1 MSEKQK
7 PHRFIVIGK
16 GGGFSQEIVRQIH
29 QDGSKNVSYNLSMRD
44 ADSQEFQT
52 RIDNILATQ
61 SRFADILIWCAGS
74 SSNRSNVSDC
84 KKDEIKLQEFMDTI
98 LAKSIYTPNICY
110 LSSGGTVY
118 GKSPGV
124 VSEISPLNPQSAYAE
139 MKIRSEEFLARIA
152 SSGRIGIYIFRIAN
166 VYGSAHSKNRMSF
179 VQAALKNPEIFL
191 TVNASS
197 RKQYGTYQD
206 YSSYILEYLDKF
218 PLIPGS
224 KLTQNVYSE
233 HSYSI
238 SEILEI
244 THPYGAF
251 KDRQTIRELGSLNE
265 YENVHLTSVNSGANL
280 NIKWR
285 SLEDYLRTV
294 E

>member
-1 MSEKQK
+1 MSETEK

-16 GGGFSQEIVRQIH
+16 GGGFSQEILRQIH
-29 QDGSKNVSYNLSMRD
+29 PDDSKNASYNLSTRD
-44 ADSQEFQT
+44 INSRDSQNQ
-52 RIDNILATQ
+52 IDTILTTQ
-61 SRFADILIWCAGS
+61 DQFNDTIFWCAGS
-74 SSNRSNVSDC
+74 SSNRSDISDC
-84 KKDEIKLQEFMDTI
+84 NKDETNLREFMDTI
-98 LAKSIYTPNICY
+98 LSSSNYTPNVCY

-139 MKIRSEEFLARIA
+139 MKIRSEEFLLRVA
-152 SSGRIGIYIFRIAN
+152 SSGRIGVCIFRIAN
-166 VYGSAHSKNRMSF
+166 VFDSAHSSNRVSF

-191 TVNASS
+191 TVNVSS

-206 YSSYILEYLDKF
+206 YSSYILKYLDKF

-233 HSYSI
+233 QSYSI

-251 KDRQTIRELGSLNE
+251 KDRRIIRELGSLAE

-280 NIKWR
+280 NIRWR

-294 E
+294 D